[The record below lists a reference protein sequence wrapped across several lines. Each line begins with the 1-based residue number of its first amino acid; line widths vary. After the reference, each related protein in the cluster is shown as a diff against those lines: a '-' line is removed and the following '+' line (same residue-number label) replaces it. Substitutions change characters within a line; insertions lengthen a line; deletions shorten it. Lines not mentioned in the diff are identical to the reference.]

1 MKLFLI
7 SLITMFAASAFGQ
20 PILVKQEQK
29 TSISYQSCE
38 DAAEKLLARIDQSKP
53 IHKIILGKCN
63 KISIRSKQRYTQ
75 IAHVEYLLD
84 NY

>member
-1 MKLFLI
+1 
-7 SLITMFAASAFGQ
+7 MFAATTYAK
-20 PILVKQEQK
+20 PVLVKQEQK
-29 TSISYQSCE
+29 TSTSYHSCE
-38 DAAEKLLARIDQSKP
+38 DAAEKLLAQIDHSKP

-75 IAHVEYLLD
+75 IAHVEYLLN